1 LNIRNGVEN
10 AVVGAV
16 HDDRVLQ
23 LPGLLE
29 VVDDPA
35 HLGVR
40 VLREAGV
47 HLGHAREEALLVVG
61 EARPRA
67 DGVALHDLA
76 LGQRVDRG
84 QLRVLREDALLDH
97 ARQDPLAVGLVA
109 VVEPALVLVDV
120 LLRGV
125 VRGVV
130 RAGAEPEEPRLGGVR
145 LLRVADEAHRLVGE
159 VLGEVVAL
167 LRHVGL
173 VDVVVVLDE
182 VGIPVVRLA
191 PDEAVEA
198 VEATGERPIAL
209 RRPHGPLVDR
219 HVVVLADPERV
230 PALLAEHLG
239 HRRVLHRDVARVAG
253 EALGALGDL
262 GEAVLVVVAAGEEAR
277 PRRGAQRGRVPLRV
291 RQPVV
296 GEPLHRR
303 HLDAPAVGRPCRQT
317 RVVVEDDEDVGRA
330 LGSLLGQIRPPVRDG
345 VAESRLITPLNCL
358 AMPTPLA
365 RVPAPSQTSPGCAGL
380 ADCG

>member
-125 VRGVV
+125 VR
-130 RAGAEPEEPRLGGVR
+130 AGQNQRN
-145 LLRVADEAHRLVGE
+145 H
-159 VLGEVVAL
+159 
-167 LRHVGL
+167 GL
-173 VDVVVVLDE
+173 AGCDCFE
-182 VGIPVVRLA
+182 SRMK
-191 PDEAVEA
+191 
-198 VEATGERPIAL
+198 PIAL
-209 RRPHGPLVDR
+209 SARSL
-219 HVVVLADPERV
+219 ERW
-230 PALLAEHLG
+230 
-239 HRRVLHRDVARVAG
+239 
-253 EALGALGDL
+253 
-262 GEAVLVVVAAGEEAR
+262 
-277 PRRGAQRGRVPLRV
+277 
-291 RQPVV
+291 
-296 GEPLHRR
+296 
-303 HLDAPAVGRPCRQT
+303 
-317 RVVVEDDEDVGRA
+317 
-330 LGSLLGQIRPPVRDG
+330 
-345 VAESRLITPLNCL
+345 
-358 AMPTPLA
+358 
-365 RVPAPSQTSPGCAGL
+365 
-380 ADCG
+380 